1 MPPSAV
7 ATHAPSILH
16 TWVFTPVVSALMIVA
31 TILYCYGVFRA
42 RRAGSPWPWTRVLS
56 WFIAMAL
63 IVFSVNT
70 VMADLAKHLFW
81 AHMVV
86 HLNLITVVPLFLVLA
101 QPIRLLATATGEKGD
116 RRVRAVLSNPVMRI
130 FASPIVGL
138 PLYAAVL
145 IGTHL
150 TGFQDLALENPWL
163 RNAEYTVYLFAGWLF
178 MLPLVGNELCG
189 PTKLSHPLRFASF
202 LLAMGPDTLVG
213 VTLMMTSTELAPEY
227 ALSRAGWGPSGLVD
241 QSAAG
246 AIMWFGGDG
255 LMMLLLLIVAFQ
267 WITAEA
273 TGKRGGGMG
282 SWLDSARRG
291 TLIGDGADDSEVD
304 VDDDEAALAAYNA
317 RLRQLNQRQG

>member
-1 MPPSAV
+1 MTTIMV
-7 ATHAPSILH
+7 AT
-16 TWVFTPVVSALMIVA
+16 
-31 TILYCYGVFRA
+31 TILYFYGIYRV
-42 RRAGSPWPWTRVLS
+42 RRSGASWPPIRTIWWLT
-56 WFIAMAL
+56 AMAL

-70 VMADLAKHLFW
+70 VMGDLSKHLFW

-86 HLNLITVVPLFLVLA
+86 HLILITLVPLFLVLA
-101 QPIRLLATATGEKGD
+101 QPIRLLACATGETGD
-116 RRVRAVLSNPVMRI
+116 RRVRTFLSNRVIRLCTSPV
-130 FASPIVGL
+130 VGL
-138 PLYAAVL
+138 PLYAAML

-150 TGFQDLALENPWL
+150 TGFQDLAIANPWL
-163 RNAEYTVYLFAGWLF
+163 KNLEYTGYLVAGWIF

-213 VTLMMTSTELAPEY
+213 VTLMMTTTELAPGY
-227 ALSRAGWGPSGLVD
+227 AASRAGWGPTGLED

-255 LMMLLLLIVAFQ
+255 LMMFLLLVVAFQ

-282 SWLDSARRG
+282 TWLDSARREA
-291 TLIGDGADDSEVD
+291 LIGEDGSEVD

-317 RLRQLNQRQG
+317 RLREMNRHG

>member
-1 MPPSAV
+1 MHPSSVAAAPPDVLS
-7 ATHAPSILH
+7 
-16 TWVFTPVVSALMIVA
+16 TWVFTPVVTTIMILATALY
-31 TILYCYGVFRA
+31 LYGTVRA
-42 RRAGSPWPWTRVLS
+42 RRAGTAWPIAYTVS
-56 WFIAMAL
+56 WFVAMAA
-63 IVFSVNT
+63 IVFSVNS
-70 VMADLAKHLFW
+70 VMGELSKHLFW
-81 AHMVV
+81 AHMLV
-86 HLNLITVVPLFLVLA
+86 HLILITVVPLFLVLA
-101 QPIRLLATATGEKGD
+101 QPIRLLATATGPDGD
-116 RRVRAVLSNPVMRI
+116 RRVRAFLGHRVVRLCTSPVI
-130 FASPIVGL
+130 GL
-138 PLYAAVL
+138 PLYAGVL

-163 RNAEYTVYLFAGWLF
+163 KNLEYTGYLVAGWVF

-213 VTLMMTSTELAPEY
+213 VTLMMTTSELAPGY
-227 ALSRAGWGPSGLVD
+227 AASRAGWGPTGLED

-255 LMMLLLLIVAFQ
+255 LMMLLLLVVAFQ

-273 TGKRGGGMG
+273 TGKQGGGMG

-291 TLIGDGADDSEVD
+291 TLMGDGESEVD

-317 RLRQLNQRQG
+317 RLKEMNRHG